1 MNNYGTN
8 QQMKK
13 KKKPEISFGFSIN
26 DDMILRI
33 PADKFECLERDW
45 KKVACLKNNV

>member
-26 DDMILRI
+26 DDMTQITGHENFIGHFL
-33 PADKFECLERDW
+33 
-45 KKVACLKNNV
+45 